1 MNTNTSKPHVSSLS
15 EMKRNKDMLFKAITN
30 GLQSE
35 RAFIGQHTWK
45 ILKQSLSMAGV
56 SKLYGTTLLDKPVR
70 NKHKERMISRFEKLT
85 AKIISQANDLS
96 LNPDAILRSRLRFIT
111 VIHSVESF
119 KFIDD
124 EYKDC
129 SRRKYDVSQS
139 IKAIKDMKA
148 LITTC
153 INEFPGVRC
162 IGAAEVE
169 VVNIA
174 MMGKLNESLDSL
186 PIDKSA
192 TRPESS
198 RRKLNVLNEIMP
210 LDCKGQ
216 ETLALIH
223 FHGVIDLGP
232 NHPDV
237 IKILLSERMKSE
249 ETWAKAG
256 HQIQMKSLTE
266 LRGGK
271 RKSVSKSLE
280 HIARY
285 ITKGGN
291 MLYQDD
297 NYLRYKLS
305 FDQDD
310 LDAEIEM
317 TAMGHRSSLQS
328 NEMIKRESKE
338 DGIENPLAMTSLEV
352 VYLAEVIN
360 KMMSI
365 NRTRDGYVLS
375 V

>member
-1 MNTNTSKPHVSSLS
+1 
-15 EMKRNKDMLFKAITN
+15 
-30 GLQSE
+30 
-35 RAFIGQHTWK
+35 
-45 ILKQSLSMAGV
+45 
-56 SKLYGTTLLDKPVR
+56 
-70 NKHKERMISRFEKLT
+70 
-85 AKIISQANDLS
+85 
-96 LNPDAILRSRLRFIT
+96 

>member
-1 MNTNTSKPHVSSLS
+1 
-15 EMKRNKDMLFKAITN
+15 MKRNKDMLFKAITN

-45 ILKQSLSMAGV
+45 ILKQSLSMSGV

-129 SRRKYDVSQS
+129 SHRKYDVSQS
-139 IKAIKDMKA
+139 IKAIKEMKA
-148 LITTC
+148 LITSC

-249 ETWAKAG
+249 EIWAKAG

-317 TAMGHRSSLQS
+317 AAMGHRSSLES

-338 DGIENPLAMTSLEV
+338 DGIENPLAMTPREI

>member
-1 MNTNTSKPHVSSLS
+1 MNTNTSKFHVTSIS
-15 EMKRNKDMLFKAITN
+15 EMRRNKDMLFKVITN
-30 GLQSE
+30 ELQSE
-35 RAFIGQHTWK
+35 RPFIGQHTWK
-45 ILKQSLSMAGV
+45 ILKSALALSGE

-70 NKHKERMISRFEKLT
+70 IQHKERMISRLNKLT
-85 AKIISQANDLS
+85 DKIISQSSDLS
-96 LNPDAILRSRLRFIT
+96 LNSDALLRPRLRFIT
-111 VIHSVESF
+111 VIHSVESLNF
-119 KFIDD
+119 SDD
-124 EYKDC
+124 DYQDS
-129 SRRKYDVSQS
+129 SRRKYDVRQT
-139 IKAIKDMKA
+139 IKAVKEMKS

-153 INEFPGVRC
+153 IREFPGVRC
-162 IGAAEVE
+162 IGAAEIE

-174 MMGKLNESLDSL
+174 MMGKLNETLDSL
-186 PIDKSA
+186 SIDK
-192 TRPESS
+192 TVTLPESS

-210 LDCKGQ
+210 QKCKGQ
-216 ETLALIH
+216 ETVALIH

-232 NHPDV
+232 KHPDV

-249 ETWAKAG
+249 EAWAKAG

-271 RKSVSKSLE
+271 RKSVNKSLE

-317 TAMGHRSSLQS
+317 TAMGHRSSLES

-338 DGIENPLAMTSLEV
+338 DGIENPLAMTPREV
-352 VYLAEVIN
+352 IYLAEVIN